1 MHQGM
6 THHVR
11 PKCQNDIG
19 VGHPQELMTLL
30 GEMSYVISEKFTR
43 LLPAT
48 LDVLGIAR
56 SHIRA
61 PKVGGEN
68 LPKILPAVDDV
79 SR

>member
-1 MHQGM
+1 
-6 THHVR
+6 
-11 PKCQNDIG
+11 
-19 VGHPQELMTLL
+19 MTLL